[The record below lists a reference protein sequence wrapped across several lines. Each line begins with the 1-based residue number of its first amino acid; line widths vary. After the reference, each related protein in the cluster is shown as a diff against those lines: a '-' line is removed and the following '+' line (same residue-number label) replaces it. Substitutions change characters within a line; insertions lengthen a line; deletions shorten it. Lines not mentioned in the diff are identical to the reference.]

1 MTYELQ
7 LQLQLSENEKM
18 SKIMNTFVKIIL
30 FISIQYNVTMLYKRI
45 LLISIEYQLS
55 INSTIVVL
63 QIIVGGTS
71 GCLRG

>member
-1 MTYELQ
+1 MIYE